1 MTREEIEADLAALRQ
16 VKRAR
21 LRGETATKIAYSDGS
36 AEYAVATLAEIN
48 GEIARLEMDLAKAG
62 GPAHNLG
69 PIRVGFGRR
78 Y

>member
-21 LRGETATKIAYSDGS
+21 LRGEATTKIAYSDGS
-36 AEYAVATLAEIN
+36 AEYAVASLAEIN
-48 GEIARLEMDLAKAG
+48 AEIARLELDLARAG

-69 PIRVGFGRR
+69 PVRVGFGRR